1 VYVGVPLGILLAIA
15 LGVIAWLVL
24 QNRNLK
30 KRKTGHPYHNEVN
43 AVVDNKQMGY
53 THSHVNELGTR
64 PEELPNGDYLRAEL
78 ESGKWDDPH
87 EKWCGRARR
96 FIIRAI
102 KNDNMVGLFVLYD
115 IWRGIRS
122 R

>member
-24 QNRNLK
+24 QNRNLE
-30 KRKTGHPYHNEVN
+30 KRETGHPYHNEVN

-64 PEELPNGDYLRAEL
+64 LEELPNGDYLRAEL
-78 ESGKWDDPH
+78 ESGK
-87 EKWCGRARR
+87 
-96 FIIRAI
+96 
-102 KNDNMVGLFVLYD
+102 
-115 IWRGIRS
+115 
-122 R
+122 